1 MKTNIWTKF
10 NKMKKTLSNYLTC
23 LLTGPPECVDFSDF
37 ILFMDIVLN
46 SPSDGQWGNV
56 SRVARRNFKK
66 AGSVNLS
73 RIRCNLV
80 NFFIFAI
87 FFFCC
92 WNLECFMP
100 VKIWIFC
107 QAYFIRL
114 TFTSKILVWK
124 CPSACLF
131 MYLSIYVCIMYIM
144 YLYIY
149 VYI

>member
-1 MKTNIWTKF
+1 MEHPYLKNNHLQDFNIKYIYIYIYESHVFNISYHLRISKMMAGRKMKTNIWTKF

-66 AGSVNLS
+66 ADSANLS
-73 RIRCNLV
+73 CISCNLV

-87 FFFCC
+87 FSFSC

-100 VKIWIFC
+100 VKI
-107 QAYFIRL
+107 
-114 TFTSKILVWK
+114 
-124 CPSACLF
+124 
-131 MYLSIYVCIMYIM
+131 
-144 YLYIY
+144 
-149 VYI
+149 